1 MTNLKQLTTF
11 QVPIQTGNHIAG
23 WILSIDQASNA
34 AGVSLW
40 KDGTLVDTTVLV
52 SSSSSHSYSK
62 RVQFQVPQLTAFL
75 ARHLKPN
82 ENVTKILFEGVRSV
96 LVQMAAGAFMMCPL
110 IDAKLSPS
118 DSFVHT
124 SSWKMYAKQ
133 RGATGPLKDIKGI
146 KALLEIGFPVE
157 VLSKQS
163 DDIGDSVLIYL
174 SWVNKK
180 R

>member
-1 MTNLKQLTTF
+1 MKNQQSLTTF
-11 QVPIQTGNHIAG
+11 QVPNPTGKHNSG
-23 WILSIDQASNA
+23 WVLSIDQATNA

-52 SSSSSHSYSK
+52 SQSSTHSYA
-62 RVQFQVPQLTAFL
+62 RRIQYQVPQLTQFL
-75 ARHLKPN
+75 MRHLLPN

-124 SSWKMYAKQ
+124 TSWKMYAKQ
-133 RGATGPLKDIKGI
+133 RGATGALKDIKGV
-146 KALLEIGFPVE
+146 KALIEIGFPVE
-157 VLSKQS
+157 LLSKQS
-163 DDIGDSVLIYL
+163 DDIADSILIYL
-174 SWVNKK
+174 SWANKK